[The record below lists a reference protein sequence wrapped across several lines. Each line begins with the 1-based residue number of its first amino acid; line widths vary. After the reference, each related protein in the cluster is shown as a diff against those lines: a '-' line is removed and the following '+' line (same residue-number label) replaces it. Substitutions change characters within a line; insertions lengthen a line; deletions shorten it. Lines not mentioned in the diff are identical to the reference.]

1 MSTFLT
7 IIFIALVFTAFF
19 SGMEIAFLSSN
30 RLQIEL
36 EKKQGFKSSNIISV
50 FIKHPKKYIA
60 TMLVG
65 NNIALVVYGIFM
77 AEILTEPITHFT
89 HSEFGILIAQTLI
102 STFIILFTAEFLPKT
117 IFLLNSN
124 LFLNIFA
131 VPVYLFYVLFY
142 PITWATIIF
151 SNVILKRVFKANIN
165 KNSSIVFGKVDID
178 NYINERTQN
187 KNGIDDEEY
196 ELKIFQNA
204 LDFSKIKLREC
215 IVPRTEIAAIEAN
228 DTIED
233 LKNKF
238 IETGYSKIL
247 IYKNNIDNIIGYVH
261 SSELFLKPK
270 YLKDII
276 HEVLIVPETM
286 PANKLLA
293 SFIQK
298 KRSVAVV
305 VDEFG
310 GTSGMVTIEDIMEE
324 IFGEIK
330 DEHDTDDLEDKK
342 ISEFEYILSGRLE
355 IDYLNEKYELDF
367 PEIDEY
373 ETIAGFIL
381 YHHRNIPILNET
393 IIIGKH
399 SFKIMRVT
407 NTRIELV
414 LLKIV
419 PE

>member
-1 MSTFLT
+1 MSAILI
-7 IIFIALVFTAFF
+7 IIFITLIFSAFF

-36 EKKQGFKSSNIISV
+36 EKKQGFKSSNIISL
-50 FIKHPKKYIA
+50 FITHPKKYIA
-60 TMLVG
+60 TMLIG

-77 AEILTEPITHFT
+77 AKILTDPISHFT
-89 HSEFGILIAQTLI
+89 DSESGILILQTLI
-102 STFIILFTAEFLPKT
+102 STFIILFFAEFLPKT
-117 IFLLNSN
+117 IFRLNSN

-131 VPVYLFYVLFY
+131 IPVSIFYFLFY
-142 PITWATIIF
+142 PLSWATINF
-151 SNVILKRVFKANIN
+151 SNIILKRVFKANIK
-165 KNSSIVFGKVDID
+165 KNNNIVFGKVDID
-178 NYINERTQN
+178 NYINERMQN
-187 KNGIDDEEY
+187 KNGIDDDEY

-215 IVPRTEIAAIEAN
+215 IVPRTEIIAIETN
-228 DTIED
+228 DTIEN
-233 LKNKF
+233 LKNIF

-247 IYKNNIDNIIGYVH
+247 VYKNNIDTIIGYVH

-270 YLKDII
+270 SLNEIV

-293 SFIQK
+293 TFIQQ

-342 ISEFEYILSGRLE
+342 INDFEYLLSGRLE
-355 IDYLNEKYELDF
+355 IDYLNEKYELNF
-367 PEIDEY
+367 PDTDEY
-373 ETIAGFIL
+373 ETIAGYIL
-381 YHHRNIPILNET
+381 YNHENIPKINET
-393 IIIGKH
+393 IIIGH
-399 SFKIMRVT
+399 YSFKILRVT

-414 LLKIV
+414 QLKIV
-419 PE
+419 QE